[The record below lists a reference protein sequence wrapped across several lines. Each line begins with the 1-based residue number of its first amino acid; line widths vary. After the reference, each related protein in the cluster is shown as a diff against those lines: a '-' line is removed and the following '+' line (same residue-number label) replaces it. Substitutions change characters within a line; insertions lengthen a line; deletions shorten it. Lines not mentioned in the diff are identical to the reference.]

1 MALTHNG
8 VRNSLSAGQLPSG
21 YTRPTVTTFSD
32 QEYLFTLNLTVDKA
46 TVDDAT
52 ASTTM
57 ANIISNATIGLDKQV
72 EDIINNDF
80 DTTGNTVT
88 AWTDWTGLSNNFTDT
103 TGAGDFLTTATC
115 DYECTVKVYVKVA

>member
-8 VRNSLSAGQLPSG
+8 VKNSLPSAQLPSG

-32 QEYLFTLNLTVDKA
+32 HEYAFTLNLTVDKA
-46 TVDDAT
+46 TVDNAT

-57 ANIISNATIGLDKQV
+57 AKIIGDASIGLDKQI
-72 EDIINNDF
+72 EDIITNDF
-80 DTTGNTVT
+80 DVTNTVT
-88 AWTDWTGLSNNFTDT
+88 AWSDWTALSNNFTDT